1 MIDRLTIK
9 HERGRLNYMANKN
22 VVFLVLDSLRKD
34 RTSIY
39 NDEIDFTPTLQDI
52 AESSET
58 FDNAVSQAPWTL
70 PVHVSMFTGEYPW
83 EHEVT
88 QSKTYL
94 EEDKET
100 FIQQF
105 NEARYNTGLI
115 TSNVWLTPHKG
126 TAKDFDYVENFL
138 GKKNN
143 RFVAKISK
151 QFNRVFDSLGQDSKK
166 KVEKYIDKV
175 FRFFSVD
182 DSCKSGETVEA
193 TQEYLSNIGD
203 EDFFLFVNLMEPH
216 EPYNPPKEYLDK
228 HGVKETSKIPD
239 RQKDLFTQE
248 IDYEEL
254 RKIYDA
260 STDYTDDLVEKIIDS
275 LEENDLRDDTVVIV
289 VSDHGQA
296 LGEDDIFGHQF
307 TVDPTVTNTLMMID
321 NPERESDNVD
331 KPVELR
337 KLNELTPYH
346 AGIADEPKEI
356 TQEIVKGGY
365 EFPSVF
371 IGYVPENK
379 WDKYYKKYRYIQ
391 TESIRTV
398 KQFGQNGKEE
408 VISKDLETGEEVET
422 PEKIREE
429 LNKFGETEEHPPT
442 EDKEKES
449 EDERENEE
457 EIKDRLEALGYS

>member
-1 MIDRLTIK
+1 
-9 HERGRLNYMANKN
+9 MANKN

-52 AESSET
+52 SDSSET
-58 FDNAVSQAPWTL
+58 FENAVSQAPWTL
-70 PVHVSMFTGEYPW
+70 PAHVSMFTGEYPW
-83 EHEVT
+83 EHGVT
-88 QSKTYL
+88 QDKTYL
-94 EEDKET
+94 DKDQKT

-105 NEARYNTGLI
+105 NEAGYKTGLI

-126 TAKDFDYVENFL
+126 TAKDFEYVENFL

-151 QFNRVFDSLGQDSKK
+151 QFNRIFDSLSQDSKK

-175 FRFFSVD
+175 FRLFSVD

-193 TQEYLSNIGD
+193 TQEYLSNIEE

-228 HGVKETSKIPD
+228 HGVKDKSKIPD

-248 IDYEEL
+248 IKYEEL

-260 STDYTDDLVEKIIDS
+260 STDYTDDLVEKIVDS
-275 LEENDLRDDTVVIV
+275 LEKNNLRDDTVLIV

-321 NPERESDNVD
+321 DPEKDPSMVE
-331 KPVELR
+331 KPVELK
-337 KLNELTPYH
+337 KLHELTPYH
-346 AGIADEPKEI
+346 AGIADEPEEI
-356 TQEIVKGGY
+356 TREIVKGGY

-391 TESIRTV
+391 TESIRAV
-398 KQFGQNGKEE
+398 KQVNQDDNEE
-408 VISKDLETGEEVET
+408 VVSKDLETGEEVET
-422 PEKIREE
+422 PEKIKEE
-429 LNKFGETEEHPPT
+429 LNKIGENEEYLST
-442 EDKEKES
+442 EDEEKES